1 MSSKDN
7 KIIKNALTELRDN
20 NIIYEEQ
27 YIKSLEYF
35 DNKKITKSITTL
47 FGAIGIFLIALSIIT
62 IFAINWNGISKEFKI
77 LISFIPLV
85 ITSVMLYITMTKNK
99 KNMKLYTSIF
109 APVAI
114 IATNSLI
121 SQVFHMQTEI
131 YEIIFLSLV
140 MYLPIAFILRNYL
153 AILVYGVGTI
163 IFGYASASND
173 TLVELIKA
181 IVLTLP
187 LIIYNIK
194 LYLKNK
200 EDARNSLMWTIN
212 VALVTMLL
220 FSQEL
225 IQANLLLLYLYMIYF
240 ITKILFEN
248 SKLNKLLTLF
258 FTGCLLVSCI
268 ASEILFNSAFILGL
282 DSILIILLTIVGIY
296 YSKAYEDIKE
306 YFILLFIIVT
316 QVLGLPDVICFV
328 LTNMI
333 AVLLGIYKIFIGNQ
347 NGIYK
352 EIKQGIAII
361 LLVIFFRF
369 LNSDLDFTV
378 KSIIFLIA
386 GGCFMI
392 GGSKLKKRLG
402 GDDDE

>member
-225 IQANLLLLYLYMIYF
+225 IHANLLLLYLYMIYF

-268 ASEILFNSAFILGL
+268 ASEILFNSGFILGL

>member
-225 IQANLLLLYLYMIYF
+225 IHANLLLLYLYMIYF

-268 ASEILFNSAFILGL
+268 ASGILFNSGFILGL